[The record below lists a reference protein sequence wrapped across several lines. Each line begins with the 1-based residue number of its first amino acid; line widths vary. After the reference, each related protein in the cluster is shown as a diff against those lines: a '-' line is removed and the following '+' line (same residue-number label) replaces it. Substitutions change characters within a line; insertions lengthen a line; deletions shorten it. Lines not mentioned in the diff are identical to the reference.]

1 MAGGFA
7 WTVRIFIDAPEVINP
22 LVPIGVTG
30 VQVLPWAAAEQAE
43 TQPADVVIEAF
54 ACELPAAYRARM
66 AAREPAPRWLNLE
79 YFSCEDWVAGS
90 HGLPSLQPDG
100 LAKHFWIPGLR
111 AGSAGVTV
119 LPHAAVSGPGPRQH
133 DEPLRGLLF
142 CYPDAPWPDW
152 LAQAGA
158 GSRAISLWVPAA
170 GHGLRVAGTGAVSV
184 SLAPLMD
191 QAQFDARLAVL
202 DFAFV
207 RGEDSVV
214 QAIVSGVPFIWNI
227 YAQADGAH
235 EPKLAALLAWWCA
248 GLHRDAAAV
257 MQQVHRAWNSPRW
270 PAPEEGAASLWQ
282 RYLDVLPL
290 LAEHARRVAAR
301 LRAEPDLGARLAA
314 WVGPSQPN
322 G

>member
-1 MAGGFA
+1 G
-7 WTVRIFIDAPEVINP
+7 E
-22 LVPIGVTG
+22 
-30 VQVLPWAAAEQAE
+30 
-43 TQPADVVIEAF
+43 
-54 ACELPAAYRARM
+54 PAARAKD
-66 AAREPAPRWLNLE
+66 A
-79 YFSCEDWVAGS
+79 
-90 HGLPSLQPDG
+90 
-100 LAKHFWIPGLR
+100 
-111 AGSAGVTV
+111 
-119 LPHAAVSGPGPRQH
+119 
-133 DEPLRGLLF
+133 PLRGLLF
-142 CYPDAPWPDW
+142 CYPYAPWQDW

-158 GSRAISLWVPAA
+158 AGRPVALWVPAA
-170 GHGLRVAGTGAVSV
+170 GHGLQASSTGAVIV
-184 SLAPLMD
+184 SALPLMD
-191 QAQFDARLAVL
+191 QAQFDARLAEL

-257 MQQVHRAWNSPRW
+257 VQQVHRAWNSPRW
-270 PAPEEGAASLWQ
+270 PAPEQGAASLWQ

-301 LRAEPDLGARLAA
+301 LRAEPDLGARLAS
-314 WVGPSQPN
+314 WVGRSEPN